1 MSGVVLR
8 STRRSTVLAVA
19 VSLSVLTVAGCGG
32 SSDQGSTSSDKS
44 SPASGGSLKGQTITV
59 YSGQHEQTVS
69 TLVKDFRARTGIT
82 AKVRSGD
89 EAELANQILTEG
101 PASPADVFFA
111 ENPPALT
118 TLENKGLLAKAD
130 PAALAAVP
138 PADSSAKGDW
148 VGVSAREAAFVY
160 NTSKL
165 QAAKVPSSVKDLA
178 DPAWKGKLGI
188 APGETD
194 FTPIVTRMIKAEGR
208 DAAKSWLE
216 GLKANSTVYGS
227 NEDLVAAVN
236 RGEAEG
242 GVIDHYYW
250 YRLRDEQGAA
260 GTHSAL
266 GYFKQGDPGALVD
279 VSGAAVLSHGKHQ
292 AAARAFLAYLTSKPA
307 QQIIAT
313 SESYEYPLAAGV
325 KNTKVSRAPAD
336 SGPVARPGDLGDGK
350 EALDL
355 LKSVGLL

>member
-1 MSGVVLR
+1 MSRIVLR
-8 STRRSTVLAVA
+8 SVRRSAVLATA
-19 VSLSVLTVAGCGG
+19 VSLSALALAGCSGSNDSGG
-32 SSDQGSTSSDKS
+32 ASSDK
-44 SPASGGSLKGQTITV
+44 ASGGSLKGQTITV

-69 TLVKDFRARTGIT
+69 ALVKDFQARTGIK
-82 AKVRSGD
+82 ASVRSGD

-118 TLENKGLLAKAD
+118 TLENRGLLAKAD
-130 PAALAAVP
+130 APALAAVP
-138 PADSSAKGDW
+138 SADSSAKGDW

-160 NTSKL
+160 DTGKL
-165 QAAKVPSSVKDLA
+165 RASQVPSGVKDLA
-178 DPAWKGKLGI
+178 GPAWKGKLGI
-188 APGETD
+188 APSETD
-194 FTPIVTRMIKAEGR
+194 FTPIVSRMIKAEGQ
-208 DAAKSWLE
+208 AGAKSWLA
-216 GLKANSTVYGS
+216 GLKANSKVYGS

-236 RGEAEG
+236 RGEVDG

-260 GTHSAL
+260 HIHSAL

-279 VSGAAVLSHGKHQ
+279 VSGAGVLSHGKHQ
-292 AAARAFLAYLTSKPA
+292 AAAQAFLAYLASRPA

-325 KNTKVSRAPAD
+325 KNTKVSRALTA
-336 SGPVARPGDLGDGK
+336 SGPVTRAGDLGDGK
-350 EALDL
+350 DALQL
-355 LKSVGLL
+355 LQSVGLL

>member
-1 MSGVVLR
+1 MSRVVLW
-8 STRRSTVLAVA
+8 SARRSAVLAAA
-19 VSLSVLTVAGCGG
+19 VSLSSLVLAGCSG
-32 SSDQGSTSSDKS
+32 SNDSPNASSDK
-44 SPASGGSLKGQTITV
+44 ASGGSLRGQTITV

-69 TLVKDFRARTGIT
+69 ALAKDFQARTGVK
-82 AKVRSGD
+82 ANVRSGD

-118 TLENKGLLAKAD
+118 TLESRGLLAKVNAST
-130 PAALAAVP
+130 LAAVP
-138 PADSSAKGDW
+138 SADSSAKSDW

-160 NTSKL
+160 NTGKL
-165 QAAKVPSSVKDLA
+165 KAPQVPAGVKDLA
-178 DPAWKGKLGI
+178 GPAWKGKLGI
-188 APGETD
+188 APSETD
-194 FTPIVTRMIKAEGR
+194 FTPIVTRMIKTGGEAG
-208 DAAKSWLE
+208 AKSWLE
-216 GLKANSTVYGS
+216 GLKANSKVYGS

-236 RGEAEG
+236 RGEVEG

-260 GTHSAL
+260 HIQSTL

-292 AAARAFLAYLTSKPA
+292 AAAQAFLAYLTSKPA

-325 KNTKVSRAPAD
+325 KNTKVSRALTA
-336 SGPVARPGDLGDGK
+336 SGPVAPAGDLGDGK
-350 EALDL
+350 DALQL
-355 LKSVGLL
+355 LQSVGLL

>member
-1 MSGVVLR
+1 MSRVVLR
-8 STRRSTVLAVA
+8 SARRSAALATA
-19 VSLSVLTVAGCGG
+19 VSLSALALAGCSGSNDSGG
-32 SSDQGSTSSDKS
+32 ASSDKE
-44 SPASGGSLKGQTITV
+44 PAGSLRGQTITV

-69 TLVKDFRARTGIT
+69 ALVKDFQARTGIK
-82 AKVRSGD
+82 ANVRSGD

-118 TLENKGLLAKAD
+118 TLENKGLLAKVN
-130 PAALAAVP
+130 AATLAAVP
-138 PADSSAKGDW
+138 SGDSSAKGDW

-160 NTSKL
+160 NTGKL
-165 QAAKVPSSVKDLA
+165 QAGQVPPNVKDLA
-178 DPAWKGKLGI
+178 GTAWKGKLGI

-194 FTPIVTRMIKAEGR
+194 FTPIVTRMIQTDGEAG
-208 DAAKSWLE
+208 AKSWLE
-216 GLKANSTVYGS
+216 GLKANSKVYGS

-236 RGEAEG
+236 RGEVEG
-242 GVIDHYYW
+242 GAIDHYYW

-260 GTHSAL
+260 HMHSAL

-279 VSGAAVLSHGKHQ
+279 VSGAAVLSHGQHR
-292 AAARAFLAYLTSKPA
+292 AAAQAFLAYLTSKPA

-325 KNTKVSRAPAD
+325 KNTKVSRALTA
-336 SGPVARPGDLGDGK
+336 SGPVAQAGDLGDGK
-350 EALDL
+350 NALQL
-355 LKSVGLL
+355 LQSVGLL